1 MELINR
7 VWVRPVYWG
16 AAISSAS
23 RNSLVGTE
31 PPCLWA
37 SSSVLVLPRG
47 LLRLSGSCCACATM
61 LIDQCRDTVMQYDA
75 STCDEGPI
83 GVACELTVTRVLL
96 RGCCTALGLSFV
108 LLERLAARDSGSC
121 ECLSTL
127 LVSPLSITRC
137 FYCFSA
143 DVS

>member
-1 MELINR
+1 VDIPFALCNCTLLVELMNR

-23 RNSLVGTE
+23 RTSLVGTA

-61 LIDQCRDTVMQYDA
+61 LIDQCRDTVMQCDA

-96 RGCCTALGLSFV
+96 RGCCTAVGLSFV
-108 LLERLAARDSGSC
+108 LSVWQLETLAPANVC
-121 ECLSTL
+121 PPCW
-127 LVSPLSITRC
+127 
-137 FYCFSA
+137 YHH
-143 DVS
+143 